1 MRPIWAVAR
10 NLITEVL
17 RMRALLIFSVCVL
30 ALCTVGFA
38 FWLHTTDGRADQET
52 QTFLSYSLSFS
63 WHYLAFFTIF
73 TSIATISRD
82 IKRKEIYTVATKP
95 ISRAGVLLG
104 KFLGMALLNLVLLAL
119 VGGTIYAA
127 ARILQRT
134 EPTTQDE
141 RLRMAELVFTARH
154 AVTPPLPDV
163 AEQVHQ
169 QIEKDIKA
177 ERTRAREQGADLDAQ
192 TIRNMRFALK
202 HDYTKQFILRQRT
215 VPPGQH
221 IIWHFANVKPAQDA
235 SDLVFIRY
243 KQDVSITP
251 RDLTIA
257 GQWAF
262 GPDPD
267 VIHTGTHL
275 TTHNSIRTVHE
286 FAVPT
291 SAVSDQGDL
300 YVAYRNPPANAPTT
314 IVFPPKGKREIGIQ
328 ALYVATSF
336 EANYLR
342 TLLAMYLR
350 LLFLAV
356 LGTALGAW
364 LSFPVAVLVLL
375 IIFVF
380 GLSSN
385 FILDAV
391 KWSAG
396 DLLRTFARAI
406 VLVLP
411 EFAAYDPVP
420 QIEKGRI
427 VSDQLLFNASVFM
440 LGIKG
445 SLAALF
451 GYAVFRIRELARVI
465 V

>member
-10 NLITEVL
+10 NLIIEVL
-17 RMRALLIFSVCVL
+17 RMRALVIFSAFVL
-30 ALCTVGFA
+30 GLCTVGLA
-38 FWLHTTDGRADQET
+38 FWLHTTQGRADQET
-52 QTFLSYSLSFS
+52 QTFLSYSLSFT

-73 TSIATISRD
+73 TSIATITRD

-95 ISRAGVLLG
+95 ISRGGVLLG

-119 VGGTIYAA
+119 VGAVIYGA
-127 ARILQRT
+127 ARTLQRT

-141 RLRMAELVFTARH
+141 RRRMAELVFTARR
-154 AVTPPLPDV
+154 AIVPPLPDV
-163 AEQVHQ
+163 EEQVLQ
-169 QIEKDIKA
+169 KVEQDMKL
-177 ERTRAREQGADLDAQ
+177 EREREPDMDARAV
-192 TIRNMRFALK
+192 RNMRFALE
-202 HDYTKQFILRQRT
+202 HDYTKQFILRQRS

-221 IIWHFANVKPAQDA
+221 IVWHFAGVKPAQPD

-243 KQDVSITP
+243 KHDVSRTP
-251 RDLTIA
+251 GDLAVTS
-257 GQWAF
+257 QWAF

-267 VIHTGTHL
+267 VIHTGTRL
-275 TTHNSIRTVHE
+275 DTRDVIRTVHE
-286 FAVPT
+286 FAIPASVV
-291 SAVSDQGDL
+291 SAQGDL
-300 YVAYRNPPANAPTT
+300 YVAYRNPVVNAPITV
-314 IVFPPKGKREIGIQ
+314 IFPAQGRNEIGIEV
-328 ALYVATSF
+328 LYAASTF
-336 EANYLR
+336 EYNFLR
-342 TLLAMYLR
+342 ALLAMYLR
-350 LLFLAV
+350 LVFLAL

-364 LSFPVAVLVLL
+364 LSFPVAVLVLM
-375 IIFVF
+375 IVFVF

-396 DLLRTFARAI
+396 GALQAFAKGI
-406 VLVLP
+406 LFVLP

-420 QIEKGRI
+420 DIEKGRI
-427 VSDQLLFNASVFM
+427 VSGRLLFNASFFM

-445 SLAALF
+445 ALAALF